1 MPMGMKRKVCIV
13 TGTRAEYGLFVPLLK
28 KLRTEASFQI
38 QIIASGM
45 HLSPEFGLTYR
56 RIEGDGFRIDRKVEM
71 LLSSDTSIGTSKS
84 MGLGI
89 IGFAEA
95 FQELEPDLVILL
107 GDRFEILSAAQA
119 AMIAR
124 VPIAHIAGG
133 DITEG
138 AFDDAIRHSIT
149 KMAQLHF
156 VTNEVSWKRVRQL
169 GENPESI
176 FNVGSP
182 GIDRIKNIELMGR
195 TELEQ
200 KLDLT
205 FLPKNLLITFHP
217 ATLEE
222 QEPGKQFWE
231 LLTVLHEL
239 GSETGLIFTKP
250 NADPGSRELIR
261 LLEDFS
267 SSRSNVSVFPDLS
280 DLLYLSLMSQVDA
293 VVGNSSSGVYEAP
306 SFQVPT
312 VNIGDRQKG
321 RLFASSVICC
331 KPERSEIEKAIG
343 LAFEMDCADAENPY
357 GQGDSAEQITAILK
371 SIPDYKPLVKKKFFD
386 LPEQA

>member
-1 MPMGMKRKVCIV
+1 MGMKRKICIV

-28 KLRTEASFQI
+28 KLRAEASFQL

-56 RIEGDGFRIDRKVEM
+56 RIEGDGFVIDRKVEL

-95 FQELEPDLVILL
+95 LQELKPDLVMLL

-156 VTNEVSWKRVRQL
+156 VTNEASWKRVRQL

-182 GIDRIKNIELMGR
+182 GIDRIKRMKFMER

-200 KLDLT
+200 KLNLT
-205 FLPKNLLITFHP
+205 FHAKNLLITFHP

-222 QEPGKQFWE
+222 QEPAKQFWE

-239 GSETGLIFTKP
+239 GPDTGLIFTKP

-261 LLEDFS
+261 LLEEFS
-267 SSRSNVSVFPDLS
+267 SARSNVSVFPDLG
-280 DLLYLSLMSQVDA
+280 DLLYLSLMSHVDA
-293 VVGNSSSGVYEAP
+293 VVGNSSSGIYEAP
-306 SFQVPT
+306 SFRIPT

-321 RLFASSVICC
+321 RLFASSVISC
-331 KPERSEIEKAIG
+331 KPERREIEKAIG
-343 LAFEMDCADAENPY
+343 LAYEMDCSGAVNPY
-357 GQGDSAEQITAILK
+357 GQGDSAQQITAILK

-386 LPEQA
+386 LPEQK

>member
-1 MPMGMKRKVCIV
+1 MGMKRKVCIV

-371 SIPDYKPLVKKKFFD
+371 S
-386 LPEQA
+386 